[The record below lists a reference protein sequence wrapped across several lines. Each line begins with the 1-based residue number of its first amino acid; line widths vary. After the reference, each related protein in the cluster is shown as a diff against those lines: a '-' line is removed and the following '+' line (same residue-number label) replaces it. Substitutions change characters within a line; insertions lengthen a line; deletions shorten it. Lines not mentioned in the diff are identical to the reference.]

1 MVSSKTRKKRPL
13 KISLSLVATVLI
25 SSALLRFSSDAGQA
39 MARNIEEDEAIKT
52 SNEINE
58 FTIIE
63 DEGLRRMMIS
73 LQERKAKLDRREE
86 MINERLK
93 TLEAVDAEVTN
104 KLQEITNT
112 EEQLRQMLTIA
123 DKAAEEDILRLT
135 QVYENMKPKEA
146 AKLFEEM
153 DPNFAAGF
161 LGRMRPDAA
170 AAIMAGLTAEA
181 ANLYSVILA
190 GRNAVVPNE

>member
-1 MVSSKTRKKRPL
+1 MVSSKTRKRRPL

-86 MINERLK
+86 MINKRLK

-190 GRNAVVPNE
+190 GRNAVVPSE